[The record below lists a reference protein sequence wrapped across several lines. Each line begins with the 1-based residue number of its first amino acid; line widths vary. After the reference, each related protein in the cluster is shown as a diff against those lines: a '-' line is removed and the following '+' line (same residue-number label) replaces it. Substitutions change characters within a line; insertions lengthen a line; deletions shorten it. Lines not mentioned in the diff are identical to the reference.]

1 MFKLSKESNYDL
13 LHWSLFIA
21 CAFTLTFKII
31 EVASSKSME
40 IFAYQP
46 DLAQYSLF
54 VHLFG

>member
-1 MFKLSKESNYDL
+1 MFKLRKETNYDL

-31 EVASSKSME
+31 EIAANKSMS

-46 DLAQYSLF
+46 DLAQFSVF
-54 VHLFG
+54 VKMFS